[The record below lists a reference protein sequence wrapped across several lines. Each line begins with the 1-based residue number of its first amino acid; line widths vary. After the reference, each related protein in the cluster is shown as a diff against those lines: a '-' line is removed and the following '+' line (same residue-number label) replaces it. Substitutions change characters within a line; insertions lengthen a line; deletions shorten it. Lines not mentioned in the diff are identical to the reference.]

1 MMEINISYFSF
12 ELTFD
17 SSFCS
22 ATCPV
27 FAFHYFFVTSMYT
40 CPDTMLKRNSTCSSY
55 SVFSVHLS
63 CQCLTQMCFLYSFLP
78 VKWLFVRALSKLN
91 SFVNINAL
99 I

>member
-1 MMEINISYFSF
+1 MEINISYFAF

-40 CPDTMLKRNSTCSSY
+40 CSDTMLKKTGLAGGK
-55 SVFSVHLS
+55 FAPMALLS
-63 CQCLTQMCFLYSFLP
+63 DTMFL
-78 VKWLFVRALSKLN
+78 
-91 SFVNINAL
+91 
-99 I
+99 